1 MIYKIFLIYY
11 WISTRGCKNVFF
23 SDMISTVN
31 TDGHVVFIYLV
42 RPDYYIIKLNSSN
55 IINEQKQYNKLNK
68 NKLRK
73 RLKWNWR
80 RRSRFERS
88 VCSNQQLI

>member
-1 MIYKIFLIYY
+1 
-11 WISTRGCKNVFF
+11 
-23 SDMISTVN
+23 MISTVN

-68 NKLRK
+68 NKKLRK

-88 VCSNQQLI
+88 VCSNQQLIKLRILSILTLRELSRIYLG